1 MVVGLLWLAGFS
13 AYITRTV
20 LVTMHGSIVH
30 AIPMTETQFGL
41 LTSVFLLIYAALNP
55 IGGLLADRF
64 SRTAVI
70 VASVIAW
77 SSLTWLTAYARTFNE
92 LLLLRAAMGAAQACY
107 LPASSAIISDYHPG
121 PTRSRAIGLHMMG
134 LVFGSTLGGLGGW
147 VAEEYSWGLAFKLL
161 GLPGIMLGVVLAVWL
176 RDLPRAAATETCP
189 AAPEDPVRFG
199 TAVFTL
205 LASGSVIAM
214 MFCFLL
220 QNAISW
226 VVIGWMPTYLHE
238 RFNLAQ
244 GAAGLSATAYLYTAQ
259 IIGLLVSGAWSD
271 RWSRTN
277 PRARIYVPVI
287 GLCLS
292 TPGFLIAAHSPTLG
306 LTILCLALWG
316 LATGFMGSNVMP
328 ILCLITDRRYR
339 ATAYGLANGV
349 GAVAGGLSI
358 LGAGAMRD
366 LHFDL
371 SRGLV
376 FAGLAAAICAV
387 LFLVIRLKGSEAA

>member
-1 MVVGLLWLAGFS
+1 MCV
-13 AYITRTV
+13 
-20 LVTMHGSIVH
+20 
-30 AIPMTETQFGL
+30 
-41 LTSVFLLIYAALNP
+41 
-55 IGGLLADRF
+55 
-64 SRTAVI
+64 
-70 VASVIAW
+70 
-77 SSLTWLTAYARTFNE
+77 SLP
-92 LLLLRAAMGAAQACY
+92 GAAEGAENHAEVVMGVAVVWPEAQGR
-107 LPASSAIISDYHPG
+107 LEVGHGFLQPVDLGQRDPEVVFG
-121 PTRSRAIGLHMMG
+121 VGVIGLQPQRRLIVRDCLSG
-134 LVFGSTLGGLGGW
+134 AIELT
-147 VAEEYSWGLAFKLL
+147 E
-161 GLPGIMLGVVLAVWL
+161 
-176 RDLPRAAATETCP
+176 RDLPRAAVTEKCP
-189 AAPEDPVRFG
+189 AAAEGPVRFG
-199 TAVFTL
+199 TAVSTL

-220 QNAISW
+220 QNAVSW

-238 RFNLAQ
+238 RFSLAQ
-244 GAAGLSATAYLYTAQ
+244 GAAGLSATAYLYAAQ

-292 TPGFLIAAHSPTLG
+292 TPGFFIAAHSPTLG